1 VSIRPNL
8 PDVLSDAVLFPLL
21 QAALLL
27 FALFAALRDWIA
39 VRKAGRGVAMLVT
52 RGKTSMGYFYGAYT
66 AISGLLVGIC
76 LFVDAAKGHRV
87 LWLTLDVSAAAY
99 VCLFNVWF
107 RNHLVGFI
115 DYLTKLEKR

>member
-1 VSIRPNL
+1 M
-8 PDVLSDAVLFPLL
+8 LSDAVLFPLL
-21 QAALLL
+21 QAVLVL
-27 FALFAALRDWIA
+27 FTFFAIIRDWIA
-39 VRKAGRGVAMLVT
+39 VRKAGRGGAAMLVT

-87 LWLTLDVSAAAY
+87 LWLALDISAVAY

-107 RNHLVGFI
+107 RNHLVRFV